1 MFVCQPTESCV
12 IKKRD
17 YNRTY
22 SHIINSSPT
31 ILYYLM
37 LGAGQDVQNI
47 TIVEI
52 FEKDCL
58 IWD

>member
-1 MFVCQPTESCV
+1 MLVCQLNESCV

-22 SHIINSSPT
+22 SHIIKSSPT
-31 ILYYLM
+31 ILYYHM
-37 LGAGQDVQNI
+37 LQAGQDVQNI

-52 FEKDCL
+52 FQKDCL
-58 IWD
+58 I